1 MKNELDIFLEINVND
16 LLNDSS
22 NNEYLKSQIDKK
34 SNINNLRKN
43 VRKNYGKNSYFN
55 KRMRTNQSLKKR
67 TL

>member
-1 MKNELDIFLEINVND
+1 MKNELDIFLEIDVND
-16 LLNDSS
+16 LLNDS

-34 SNINNLRKN
+34 SNINNLRKK

-55 KRMRTNQSLKKR
+55 KRIRTNQSLKKR

>member
-1 MKNELDIFLEINVND
+1 MKNELDIFLEIDVND
-16 LLNDSS
+16 LLNDT

-34 SNINNLRKN
+34 SNINNLRKK

-67 TL
+67 KL

>member
-1 MKNELDIFLEINVND
+1 MKDEFGIFLEIDVND

-55 KRMRTNQSLKKR
+55 KRMSRDFRGYLKN
-67 TL
+67 

>member
-1 MKNELDIFLEINVND
+1 MKNELDIFLEIDVND
-16 LLNDSS
+16 LLNDS

>member
-1 MKNELDIFLEINVND
+1 MKNELDIFLEIDVND
-16 LLNDSS
+16 LLNDS

-34 SNINNLRKN
+34 SNINNLRKK

-67 TL
+67 KL

>member
-1 MKNELDIFLEINVND
+1 MKNELDIFLEIDMND
-16 LLNDSS
+16 LLNDS

-34 SNINNLRKN
+34 SNINNLRKK